1 MDRALNIAQAR
12 FAIEGII
19 FRYAEALDG
28 GDLETLAELFAAGA
42 VKPAVGK
49 PAKGAQEVLDLYAKV
64 VKFYDAEENPVP
76 YQRGQCTPRTRHLTT
91 NLIFEFDNAVTEA
104 EVRSYFTVQQN
115 LGGRNELIAGGRYV
129 DQFRRTI
136 SGWHLA
142 ERQILLDSPGDLSR
156 HLHEVA

>member
-1 MDRALNIAQAR
+1 MDRSLNIAQAR

-42 VKPAVGK
+42 VKPAVGE
-49 PAKGAQEVLDLYAKV
+49 PVQGAEAVLSLYASI

-91 NLIFEFDNAVTEA
+91 NLLFEFDSAVTEA
-104 EVRSYFTVQQN
+104 QVRSAFTVYQN
-115 LGGRNELIAGGRYV
+115 LGGRNEIIAGGRYV
-129 DQFRRTI
+129 DQFQRTI

-142 ERQILLDSPGDLSR
+142 ERQIIIDSPGDLSR
-156 HLHEVA
+156 HLNQ